1 MTAEANVAL
10 LRRAWAAFD
19 RADGEAFA
27 NCVTDGW
34 VEHLA
39 NGETSGIYQLLPLLL
54 ELRTA
59 LSDVH
64 TEIDRVVADHSTVAC
79 HCTITATHT
88 GPFRGIAAT
97 GTRVVVHEMM
107 FNEVDNGRLRETWT
121 ISERPGLLEQISGSA
136 APG

>member
-1 MTAEANVAL
+1 MAL

-27 NCVTDGW
+27 SCVADGW

-39 NGETSGIYQLLPLLL
+39 DGETSGIDQLRPLLL

-59 LSDVH
+59 LSDVN
-64 TEIDRVVADHSTVAC
+64 TEIDRVVADDSTVAC

-88 GPFRGIAAT
+88 GPFQGIAAT
-97 GTRVVVHEMM
+97 GKRIVVHEMM

-121 ISERPGLLEQISGSA
+121 ISDRPGLLEQISGKA
-136 APG
+136 APA

>member
-10 LRRAWAAFD
+10 LRRAWDAFD
-19 RADGEAFA
+19 HADGDAFA
-27 NCVTDGW
+27 GCVRDGW

-39 NGETSGIYQLLPLLL
+39 NGETSGIDQLRPLLQ

-64 TEIDRVVADHSTVAC
+64 TTIERVVANDTTVAC
-79 HCTITATHT
+79 HCTIRASHS
-88 GPFRGIAAT
+88 GPFRGIPAT
-97 GTRVVVHEMM
+97 GRRVVVHEMM
-107 FNEVDNGRLRETWT
+107 FNAVDDGRLRETWT
-121 ISERPGLLEQISGSA
+121 ISEQPGLLEQISGNS

>member
-1 MTAEANVAL
+1 MSAEANVAL
-10 LRRAWAAFD
+10 LRQAWAAFD
-19 RADGEAFA
+19 RADGDAFA
-27 NCVTDGW
+27 SCVADGW

-39 NGETSGIYQLLPLLL
+39 NGETSGIEQLRPLLR

-64 TEIDRVVADHSTVAC
+64 TEIDRVVANDTTVAC
-79 HCTITATHT
+79 HCTITATHA

-97 GTRVVVHEMM
+97 GRRVVVREMM

-121 ISERPGLLEQISGSA
+121 ISERPGLLEQILA
-136 APG
+136 